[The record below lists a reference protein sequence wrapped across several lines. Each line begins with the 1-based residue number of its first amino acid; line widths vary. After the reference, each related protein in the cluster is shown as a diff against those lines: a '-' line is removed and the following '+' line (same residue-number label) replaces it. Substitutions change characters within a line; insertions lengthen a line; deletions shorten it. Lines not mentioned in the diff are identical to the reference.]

1 LKNKRST
8 KRHLHTA
15 YSTNTK
21 KTVQFMIKN
30 LWLAACSNT
39 VLWHHVCYYRHVF
52 PSESLS
58 ASPSSSIFL

>member
-39 VLWHHVCYYRHVF
+39 VL
-52 PSESLS
+52 
-58 ASPSSSIFL
+58 